1 MDIRIGIKD
10 SPREI
15 SFDSSQTAE
24 EVQALVLDAL
34 EAGHLAIDDA
44 KGRRY
49 LVPSANIAYV
59 EIGSEAAR
67 KIGFVA

>member
-10 SPREI
+10 TAREI
-15 SFDSSQTAE
+15 AFDTDQSRDDVERTVVE
-24 EVQALVLDAL
+24 ALDQSVLTL
-34 EAGHLAIDDA
+34 DDS

-49 LVPSANIAYV
+49 IVPSSQIAYI
-59 EIGSEAAR
+59 EIGTDSAR

>member
-10 SPREI
+10 SAREI
-15 SFDSSQTAE
+15 AFDSAQTAQE
-24 EVQALVLDAL
+24 IEAAVTAALDAGL
-34 EAGHLAIDDA
+34 LTLDDA

-49 LVPSANIAYV
+49 LVPSAQIAYV
-59 EIGSEAAR
+59 EIGSETTR

>member
-10 SPREI
+10 TAREI
-15 SFDSSQTAE
+15 AFDSSQTRD
-24 EVQALVLDAL
+24 EVEQLVEAALGGSVLK
-34 EAGHLAIDDA
+34 IDDS

-49 LVPSANIAYV
+49 LVPSTQIAYV
-59 EIGSEAAR
+59 EIGDEAGR

>member
-10 SPREI
+10 TAREI
-15 SFDSSQTAE
+15 AFDTDQSRE
-24 EVQALVLDAL
+24 EVERTVIDSLEQSVLTL
-34 EAGHLAIDDA
+34 DDS

-49 LVPSANIAYV
+49 IVPSSQIAYI
-59 EIGSEAAR
+59 EIGTESTR

>member
-34 EAGHLAIDDA
+34 DAGHLAIDDA
-44 KGRRY
+44 KGHRY
-49 LVPSANIAYV
+49 IVPSANIAYV
-59 EIGSEAAR
+59 EIGSETAR

>member
-10 SPREI
+10 SAREI
-15 SFDSSQTAE
+15 AFDSSQTAQ
-24 EVQALVLDAL
+24 EVESAVLAAL
-34 EAGHLAIDDA
+34 EAGHLALDDA

-49 LVPSANIAYV
+49 IVPSANIAYV
-59 EIGSEAAR
+59 EIGSESTR